1 MKYRLLAAL
10 MGMALAGC
18 TSQQQQPNL
27 SYSTTAEPL
36 PPPAMAATQ
45 PVSPQSV
52 QAMTLPTPASPA
64 VPAQTVTAAGF
75 PAPPACDTGS
85 LELSCAPAMQE
96 KKCRTVGNVTTCD
109 VPADPD
115 ADNRLYTN

>member
-1 MKYRLLAAL
+1 MKYRLLVAL

-18 TSQQQQPNL
+18 TSQQQPPNL
-27 SYSTTAEPL
+27 AYSTAAESL
-36 PPPAMAATQ
+36 PPPAVAATQ
-45 PVSPQSV
+45 PGAPQSV
-52 QAMTLPTPASPA
+52 PAMALPA

-75 PAPPACDTGS
+75 PAPPACGGGS
-85 LELSCAPAMQE
+85 LEPSCAPAMQE

>member
-36 PPPAMAATQ
+36 PPPPMAATQ

-52 QAMTLPTPASPA
+52 QPMALPAPASPA
-64 VPAQTVTAAGF
+64 VPPQTVTAAGF
-75 PAPPACDTGS
+75 PAPPACNVGS
-85 LELSCAPAMQE
+85 LEPSCAPAMQE

>member
-10 MGMALAGC
+10 LGLAVAGC
-18 TSQQQQPNL
+18 TSQQPPPNL
-27 SYSTTAEPL
+27 AYSTAAEPL

-45 PVSPQSV
+45 PVSPQSS
-52 QAMTLPTPASPA
+52 QPTTLPAPAGPP
-64 VPAQTVTAAGF
+64 VPPQTVTAAGF
-75 PAPPACDTGS
+75 PPPPACGAGS
-85 LELSCAPAMQE
+85 LEPSCAPAMQE

-109 VPADPD
+109 VPADPE